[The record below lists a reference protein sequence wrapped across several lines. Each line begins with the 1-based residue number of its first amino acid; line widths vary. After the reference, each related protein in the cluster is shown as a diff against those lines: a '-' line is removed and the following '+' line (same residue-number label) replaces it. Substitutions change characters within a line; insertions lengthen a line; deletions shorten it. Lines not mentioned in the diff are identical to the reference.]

1 MAKRT
6 REVRTVF
13 SEDAYRRLE
22 RQAKMLDITPSTWI
36 RWLAMEKV
44 TTLELATSSSRMT
57 VAVEEMI
64 AFMSNVKEEIEK
76 VESVKE

>member
-13 SEDAYRRLE
+13 SEDAYRRLK

-57 VAVEEMI
+57 DAVEEMI
-64 AFMSNVKEEIEK
+64 ALMSSVKEEIEK